1 MTAID
6 LPHNPAEEPKRFVRQ
21 HATFFERM
29 ARFGYAMKGTVYVL
43 LGALTLGAALRPSE
57 SAPDK
62 KGALRVLLEQPFG
75 RTMLGI
81 VTLGLLA
88 YALWRLMEG
97 ILDTNNDG
105 RSWKAIGK
113 RIARVGSGVIYA
125 VLGFAAARTLLGAE
139 RAGAGGD
146 GEIRDW
152 TAWGMTQPFGR
163 FAIVVIGLCV
173 VGRGLQQL
181 WHAWKAKLGEEL
193 AVGQMSPAGRRAAL
207 YAGRFGLAARGVT
220 FVLIGGFLALAAWHA
235 DPNEAKG
242 LGGALRYVEDAP
254 YGDALLGIVAI
265 GLIAYGIFALV
276 EARYRVMNTNP
287 R

>member
-1 MTAID
+1 MTALN

-21 HATFFERM
+21 HSTFFERM

-43 LGALTLGAALRPSE
+43 LGALTLGAALRPDQ

-62 KGALRVLLEQPFG
+62 KGALRTLLEQPFG

-81 VTLGLLA
+81 VTVGLLA

-97 ILDTNNDG
+97 VLDTNNDG
-105 RSWKAIGK
+105 RGWKAIGK

-125 VLGFAAARTLLGAE
+125 ALGYAAARTLLGSA
-139 RAGAGGD
+139 RASGGD
-146 GEIRDW
+146 GEIQDW
-152 TAWGMTQPFGR
+152 TAWGMGQPFGR
-163 FAIVVIGLCV
+163 LAIAVIGLSV

-181 WHAWKAKLGEEL
+181 WHAYKAKLGEEL
-193 AVGQMSPAGRRAAL
+193 AVGQMNHTGRRAAL
-207 YAGRFGLAARGVT
+207 ITGRFGLAARGIT
-220 FVLIGGFLALAAWHA
+220 FVLIGGFLTLAAWNA
-235 DPNEAKG
+235 DPGEAKG
-242 LGGALRYVEDAP
+242 LGGALRYVETAP

-265 GLIAYGIFALV
+265 GLIAYGVFAMV
-276 EARYRVMNTNP
+276 EARYRVINTNP